1 MSEKA
6 GSIYFDTGVDGS
18 GLTSGLNALSVAAGN
33 IISEVVQT
41 IANGMQQMVQAAIN
55 EGAALEQSI
64 GGVETL
70 FEDSAG
76 AVIAYAE
83 DAYKT
88 AGLSANAYM
97 ETVTG
102 FAASL
107 LQGLEGDTAQA
118 AEIANM
124 AVTDMSDNANKM
136 GTSMEA
142 IQNAYQGFAKQ
153 NYTMLDNLK
162 LGYGGTKTEMERL
175 LAEAE
180 KLSGIKYDINN
191 LSDVYSAIHVIQEDL
206 RISGLTAE
214 EAAEMVAAGLMTE
227 EEAFEALGT
236 TAKEASNTIAGSA
249 AAMKSAF
256 ANVLGD
262 LTLGEDMSE
271 SLTAL
276 AETASTY
283 LFDNLLPALD
293 NIKDALPDA
302 LLTFG
307 EKMWEAGDSMVADMA
322 YGMIENAESLLETG
336 AALLEKL
343 IEGIGTNLP
352 LLVQHASGLVL
363 RFADFFSQNLP
374 VVLNLGVQLLLSLVN
389 GIASSLP
396 QLIHSAGVIIGQL
409 ASEIIANLPTIIN
422 AGIDILFSLI
432 EGIGNSLPQLARTAV
447 DLFFTIQNSLIRLAP
462 QLLETGFKLVTD
474 LIVGIFD
481 AESDLRQTVNELA
494 QAIWDCIDDIDW
506 IQLGKDLIQGLINGI
521 SYMAGALWDAAV
533 NIARSTFDA
542 AKSALGINSPSRLFR
557 DEIGKQIP
565 AGAAEGVEDNAQV
578 AIDAARQS
586 AEDMFAAAR
595 EAAASEQARYSSE
608 GSTGAANARSAY
620 TSSFSG
626 NVTVVC
632 EMDGREVA
640 RGTAPFMDEQMDL
653 L

>member
-6 GSIYFDTGVDGS
+6 GSIYFDTGVNGS

-33 IISEVVQT
+33 IISDVVQT
-41 IANGMQQMVQAAIN
+41 IANGMKQMVQAAIN

-70 FEDSAG
+70 FEDSAS

-162 LGYGGTKTEMERL
+162 LGYGGTKTEMMRL
-175 LAEAE
+175 LADAE
-180 KLSGIKYDINN
+180 KLSGVKYDINN
-191 LSDVYSAIHVIQEDL
+191 LSDVYSAIHVIQEEL
-206 RISGLTAE
+206 GVT
-214 EAAEMVAAGLMTE
+214 
-227 EEAFEALGT
+227 GT
-236 TAKEASNTIAGSA
+236 TAKEASSTIAGSA

-283 LFDNLLPALD
+283 LFDNLLPALE

-307 EKMWEAGDSMVADMA
+307 EKMWEAGGSMMADMA
-322 YGMIENAESLLETG
+322 SGMIENAESLLETG

-343 IEGIGTNLP
+343 VLGIDENLP
-352 LLVQHASGLVL
+352 LLLQKAQELLTKFALTAAEKLPEILRLGNELLSKLVSGIAEYLPQVVEIAQSVLLEFGHKIISEFPQILETGKNLLLNITAGIQSALPRIIAAAGETVIGLISGLI
-363 RFADFFSQNLP
+363 SHLP
-374 VVLNLGVQLLLSLVN
+374 EILAAGFDLVVSLV
-389 GIASSLP
+389 
-396 QLIHSAGVIIGQL
+396 
-409 ASEIIANLPTIIN
+409 
-422 AGIDILFSLI
+422 
-432 EGIGNSLPQLARTAV
+432 EGIGKAIPDIIAAAG
-447 DLFFTIQNSLIRLAP
+447 DLC
-462 QLLETGFKLVTD
+462 
-474 LIVGIFD
+474 
-481 AESDLRQTVNELA
+481 NEIWV
-494 QAIWDCIDDIDW
+494 AISEIDW
-506 IQLGKDLIQGLINGI
+506 LQLGKDIINGLISGI
-521 SYMAGALWDAAV
+521 GSMAGALWDAAV

-557 DEIGKQIP
+557 DGIGKQIP

-595 EAAASEQARYSSE
+595 EAAATEQARYSSE

-620 TSSFSG
+620 TGSFG
-626 NVTVVC
+626 GTVEVVC

-640 RGTAPFMDEQMDL
+640 RGTAPFMDEQL
-653 L
+653 ALN